1 MRIFRAQ
8 DNSDQGSVLIVAVMV
23 MGVAIGLS
31 LLVLKVAITSGS
43 TSGFDRQR
51 ATAVSAAEAGVDA
64 SYASIQSSGA
74 ALPCGWPTTG
84 TQQVGSFPDPATV
97 KSTITY
103 YNTGGVLACPV
114 GGSLAAGQDP
124 VRAMISS
131 VATTGSASSSTRS
144 TRRMEALVNL
154 SSVGGNI
161 LDKPF
166 LGDAGVSINQAGT
179 IRGNAGND
187 ADVYS
192 NGNFTCGSSPV
203 IEGSVFVPFG
213 SALLDNSCRTL
224 ADTWAR
230 DSVTLSG
237 QKTIGGRVL
246 SSQSTVTATGNTG
259 INGTVLAAG
268 AISWPNCGPGQCLS
282 NQSNVPPPPAQR
294 FPVLNDDA
302 TALSKW
308 TEQGYTIIGQPAGV
322 ACGQATGN
330 WIRLNAP
337 SLASKTLLKTT
348 CDVAF
353 SNFGGGSSNVVNFG
367 VDFALF
373 ARGGITT
380 SQTVNFTS
388 TGTATTP
395 KAVHMVVPYNAAT
408 SVPCTSPSISVG
420 NSFSSD
426 EKVSLLW
433 YSPCNVVYGNGGAS
447 YGGVYSGS
455 VLSSG
460 NAFTL
465 TYRPITV
472 FGITPGSANP
482 TAHKVDIVY
491 KREDR
496 L

>member
-1 MRIFRAQ
+1 MLRAH
-8 DNSDQGSVLIVAVMV
+8 DEGERGSVLIVAVMV

-31 LLVLKVAITSGS
+31 LLVLRVAISSGS
-43 TSGFDRQR
+43 TSGADRQR

-64 SYASIQSSGA
+64 SYASIQSSGT

-84 TQQVGSFPDPATV
+84 AQQVGSFPDPATV
-97 KSTITY
+97 QSTITY
-103 YNTGGVLACPV
+103 YNSGGSALACPV
-114 GGSLAAGQDP
+114 GGTLASGQSP

-131 VATTGSASSSTRS
+131 VGTTGSASSTKSTRK
-144 TRRMEALVNL
+144 MEALVNL
-154 SSVGGNI
+154 TSIGGNI

-166 LGDAGVSINQAGT
+166 LGDAGVSINQSGT
-179 IRGNAGND
+179 IKGNVGND
-187 ADVYS
+187 ADVYT
-192 NGNFTCGSSPV
+192 NGNFTCTNSPV
-203 IEGSVFVPFG
+203 IEGSLFVPYG
-213 SALLDNSCRTL
+213 SATLQNSCRTL

-230 DSVTLSG
+230 DSVNLSG

-246 SSQSTVTATGNTG
+246 SSQSTVTATSQTG

-268 AISWPNCGPGQCLS
+268 AISWPGCGPGQCLS
-282 NQSNVPPPPAQR
+282 NQSNVPAPPAQP

-302 TALSKW
+302 AALAKW
-308 TEQGYTIIGQPAGV
+308 TEQGYTIIGQPSGV

-337 SLASKTLLKTT
+337 VLTGKTLLKTD

-353 SNFGGGSSNVVNFG
+353 SNFGGGSSNIVKYNN
-367 VDFALF
+367 DFALF
-373 ARGGITT
+373 ARGGILT

-388 TGTATTP
+388 SGTAAAP
-395 KAVHMVVPYNAAT
+395 KNVHMVVPYNAAT

-426 EKVSLLW
+426 ESVTLLW
-433 YSPCNVVYGNGGAS
+433 YSPCNIVYGNGGAS

-465 TYRPITV
+465 TYRPVTV
-472 FGITPGSANP
+472 YGVTPA
-482 TAHKVDIVY
+482 TAKRTSHRVDVVY